1 MFFIIFIEFV
11 YFTKNST
18 IFNKKI
24 YYKQNRFMKSKL
36 VILLLISLFSSSL
49 LASVL
54 PSLLSPTKYE
64 NMSIEE
70 QIRYN
75 DAQELE
81 PYSTTHYDNN
91 IVTVEKLN
99 WFSVVN
105 SLFEKFTDARVVD
118 VETKKEYK
126 VRRVGGYNHADVEA
140 LTTKDTAT
148 FKSLYNGTW
157 SWTRRAVWVQV
168 GKIWIAASINGMP
181 HSYSYISDN
190 NEDGHTCIHFY
201 MSRTHGSDN
210 LDPAHQNAVN
220 TAYERQNELVDYL
233 LKR

>member
-1 MFFIIFIEFV
+1 
-11 YFTKNST
+11 
-18 IFNKKI
+18 
-24 YYKQNRFMKSKL
+24 MKSKL

-54 PSLLSPTKYE
+54 PSLLSPKKYE

>member
-1 MFFIIFIEFV
+1 
-11 YFTKNST
+11 
-18 IFNKKI
+18 
-24 YYKQNRFMKSKL
+24 MKSKL

>member
-1 MFFIIFIEFV
+1 M
-11 YFTKNST
+11 
-18 IFNKKI
+18 
-24 YYKQNRFMKSKL
+24 
-36 VILLLISLFSSSL
+36 
-49 LASVL
+49 
-54 PSLLSPTKYE
+54 
-64 NMSIEE
+64 
-70 QIRYN
+70 RYN

>member
-1 MFFIIFIEFV
+1 
-11 YFTKNST
+11 
-18 IFNKKI
+18 
-24 YYKQNRFMKSKL
+24 MKSKL

-70 QIRYN
+70 QMRYN

-157 SWTRRAVWVQV
+157 SWTRRAVWVQI

>member
-1 MFFIIFIEFV
+1 
-11 YFTKNST
+11 
-18 IFNKKI
+18 
-24 YYKQNRFMKSKL
+24 MKSKL

-70 QIRYN
+70 QMRYN

>member
-1 MFFIIFIEFV
+1 
-11 YFTKNST
+11 
-18 IFNKKI
+18 
-24 YYKQNRFMKSKL
+24 MKSKL

-49 LASVL
+49 LASFL

-70 QIRYN
+70 QMRYN

>member
-1 MFFIIFIEFV
+1 MQN
-11 YFTKNST
+11 KN
-18 IFNKKI
+18 
-24 YYKQNRFMKSKL
+24 MKSKL
-36 VILLLISLFSSSL
+36 VLLLLISIFASSV
-49 LASVL
+49 LASIL

-70 QIRYN
+70 QARYN
-75 DAQELE
+75 DARELE

-91 IVTVEKLN
+91 IVQVEKLN

-105 SLFEKFTDARVVD
+105 SLFEKFTDARVID
-118 VETKKEYK
+118 VETKKEYH

-140 LTTKDTAT
+140 LTAADTAI

-157 SWTRRAVWVQV
+157 SWARRAVWVQV

-181 HSYSYISDN
+181 HSYSYITDN
-190 NEDGHTCIHFY
+190 NEDGHTCIHFF
-201 MSRTHGSDN
+201 MSRTHGTDN
-210 LDPAHQNAVN
+210 LDPAHQNAVK

>member
-1 MFFIIFIEFV
+1 
-11 YFTKNST
+11 
-18 IFNKKI
+18 
-24 YYKQNRFMKSKL
+24 MKSKL

-201 MSRTHGSDN
+201 MSRTHGSDD